1 MTDSCD
7 DELEVAAKRRLT
19 DEWHRQRDMVHAR
32 HIASVGQVIEISFP
46 TRLGRKTARVAVRHR
61 RMRLEGTWRR
71 ATVTAHVKN
80 TSGVEYKA
88 LDDSVGDAPAITT
101 LTYSG
106 DGTQSDVVLTSPA
119 NPSTMVDCH
128 GVLWCVDRQA
138 HAYWR
143 VPPAVVKFAGPAGD
157 RIGEGVSRLV
167 EAVVESELSRFGS
180 QLEARPEAE
189 REAIAARLRAAAR
202 GVAQRLE
209 RIIAARAGSNRASA
223 AAPVDAVLMRMAVCG
238 LAADSKPPRTADA
251 AAARPGS
258 FATEPGQA
266 RRRPAIRTRTGR
278 PVPAPARAPID
289 DRDLSPAAAYTE

>member
-1 MTDSCD
+1 
-7 DELEVAAKRRLT
+7 
-19 DEWHRQRDMVHAR
+19 MVHAR
-32 HIASVGQVIEISFP
+32 HIASEGQVIEISFP
-46 TRLGRKTARVAVRHR
+46 TRLGHKAARATARHR
-61 RMRLEGTWRR
+61 RMRMEGTWRR
-71 ATVTAHVKN
+71 ATITAHVKN
-80 TSGVEYKA
+80 TSGVEYKD
-88 LDDSVGDAPAITT
+88 LDDNTGDAPAITT

-119 NPSTMVDCH
+119 NPSTMIDCH

-143 VPPAVVKFAGPAGD
+143 VPPTVVKFAGPTGD

-180 QLEARPEAE
+180 ELEARPKAE

-209 RIIAARAGSNRASA
+209 CIITARTGSNQASA
-223 AAPVDAVLMRMAVCG
+223 AAPVDAVLMRMSVCG
-238 LAADSKPPRTADA
+238 LAADPKPPHTADA

-266 RRRPAIRTRTGR
+266 RRRPAIRARTRR
-278 PVPAPARAPID
+278 PMPVPTRAPIS